1 MERKNTTELNTID
14 STAVENRN
22 KEHHVYLGGCK
33 AMNCEY
39 NGQERI
45 ETALVEMR

>member
-22 KEHHVYLGGCK
+22 KSHHVKFGGCK
-33 AMNCEY
+33 AMNDEY

-45 ETALVEMR
+45 GTTLVETR